1 VERDEEVQPPE
12 RRPGGVVPEWV
23 VRTGTTLT
31 GAAISATVW
40 EVGTTLRLARLATEL
55 AFRVPA
61 ELVGRAGE
69 LVGRLGAAIPAV
81 PEPAEPRAIEPP
93 RVARGRPAED
103 GSVQGSPAQGPSDPN
118 LPDELNRALVLRL
131 YRAAVQADLPTAR
144 KLVDRDLEWHVPGA
158 EPAGGP
164 YRGVAEVVS
173 AFGTLWERIGTV
185 DAVELR
191 DVAASSARA
200 AALLRLSVLRS
211 GRRSTLDWWLM
222 FRIDGGQV
230 AEAWGPFPTEPRP

>member
-1 VERDEEVQPPE
+1 VERDEEEVQPPE
-12 RRPGGVVPEWV
+12 RRTGGIVTSWV
-23 VRTGTTLT
+23 ARASATLT

-55 AFRVPA
+55 AFRAPA
-61 ELVGRAGE
+61 ELVGRAGD
-69 LVGRLGAAIPAV
+69 LVGRLGAAISV
-81 PEPAEPRAIEPP
+81 PAEPGA
-93 RVARGRPAED
+93 A
-103 GSVQGSPAQGPSDPN
+103 DPN

-144 KLVDRDLEWHVPGA
+144 KLVDQDLEWHVPGD

-164 YRGVAEVVS
+164 YRGVTEAVS
-173 AFGTLWERIGTV
+173 AFGALWGRIGTV

-191 DVAASSARA
+191 DVVASSARA

>member
-1 VERDEEVQPPE
+1 VERDEEIQPPE
-12 RRPGGVVPEWV
+12 RRTGGIVPSWV
-23 VRTGTTLT
+23 ARAGTTLT

-55 AFRVPA
+55 ALRAPA
-61 ELVGRAGE
+61 EVVGRAGE
-69 LVGRLGAAIPAV
+69 LVGRLGSAIPGQAEPEAV
-81 PEPAEPRAIEPP
+81 EPAPEALGLERRDLGTP
-93 RVARGRPAED
+93 GPAT
-103 GSVQGSPAQGPSDPN
+103 PN

-144 KLVDRDLEWHVPGA
+144 KLLDQDLEWHAPGA

-164 YRGVAEVVS
+164 YRGMAEAVS
-173 AFGTLWERIGTV
+173 AFGALWRRIGTV

-191 DVAASSARA
+191 DVVASSARA
-200 AALLRLSVLRS
+200 AALLRLSVVRS
-211 GRRSTLDWWLM
+211 GRRATLDWWLM

>member
-1 VERDEEVQPPE
+1 VERDEEEVPPPE
-12 RRPGGVVPEWV
+12 RRTGGIVTSWV
-23 VRTGTTLT
+23 ARAGATLT

-55 AFRVPA
+55 ALRAPA

-69 LVGRLGAAIPAV
+69 LVGRLGAAIPA
-81 PEPAEPRAIEPP
+81 PAEPAAIEPGRAP
-93 RVARGRPAED
+93 RSP
-103 GSVQGSPAQGPSDPN
+103 SVPN

-131 YRAAVQADLPTAR
+131 YRAAVQGDLPTAR
-144 KLVDRDLEWHVPGA
+144 KLLDRDLEWHVPGA

-164 YRGVAEVVS
+164 YRGVAEAVS
-173 AFGTLWERIGTV
+173 AFGALWRRIGTV

-191 DVAASSARA
+191 DVVASSARA